1 MNIWANYIASWQQ
14 IFNYRGKTRRRD
26 FWAAIIGMVIASI
39 VVSTILSGAT
49 GLSDGI
55 ALPAHWLENFFF
67 LAQFLQYLSMS
78 VRRLHSL
85 SLSGHYQWLMLVPGV
100 HMIVLHALP
109 EVEKDPRAPWYNMMS
124 VDNGPASLEVNHRGH
139 VSGILSNAFGYTWR
153 NMFNFRDT
161 VSRGN
166 YLWARVTWSI
176 FSLFVGALLSLT
188 IFLIVVVRIFVSL
201 LMNRGNTLQLNPSL
215 QSPTFDP
222 SVLNG
227 LGLFIIPVG
236 LIVGFLIVF
245 PIVSLT
251 ARRLHDQ
258 ELSAWWVFLY
268 LAGSVGSL
276 ILLLLSLLPA
286 KDGQTKYPV
295 ADGRPAANTESSDSG
310 DKSEQTVSASAA
322 SSQAS
327 VEVFYPQSVTSAA
340 QVEVFYPQ
348 SSTVASSESAATSDT
363 SVQSNAAS
371 EDRDDH
377 V

>member
-176 FSLFVGALLSLT
+176 FSLFAGALLSLT

-295 ADGRPAANTESSDSG
+295 ADGRSAANTESSDSG

-348 SSTVASSESAATSDT
+348 SSSKSAATSDT